1 MLPIRGIRRSCAV
14 SSLVPRPV
22 MRTLIPLLLMLAAAV
37 EAQSASWPLPTTPP
51 ARPRLLFQATGLS
64 AVQQRIAV
72 PGSRAAQAFAQLS
85 TSSAFQCGTSNG
97 LCPGGSQESWRV
109 YRTLRF
115 MTEQAFR
122 WRVAGDAAAGA
133 SAKGLLVSGAWNCL
147 NALTPT
153 GQNGYVNGTYP
164 AAMGITYDLIHPL
177 LSASERTQ
185 VVAKLEQWITALQL
199 GSSGAGPLSA
209 YGGATD
215 NHSFG
220 LASGIVVAL
229 LAIWGDSQLASIP
242 ASISA
247 RLDFIRDGYL
257 DAISPDGSIDESFG
271 YACYGAEYA
280 LHAMLAGWYAGF
292 GDRIA
297 GTNILKTP
305 RFYGMAL
312 CGDAPPW
319 MGDSSPSH
327 RGLRFDP
334 VLYHAVSRTG
344 DTIGLHAL
352 LAWEQKQ
359 PITVDAS
366 TFAYSPWI
374 SLILHYPE
382 NLLPEAPLV
391 TSALFR
397 DNLNLPS
404 ATLGA
409 GWNKTHNNAA
419 PGNGALAFLHSAR
432 AGLEAF
438 DVSYM
443 IRDEWMN
450 HAHEDDGHLTF
461 GVGGKIHFMDRGYA
475 QNGGAF
481 LDAQHSDHNIV
492 TVQGAGAFAS
502 ANHFA
507 PPGTDGRFGGV
518 VKARL
523 VSRQSGVDHVR
534 GDHAGMWMLSRAQ
547 RSVLLVKD
555 ESAPFLVVMDDV
567 ATGGTGSVIFEER
580 WNAAGP
586 WSGQGTFSSPA
597 LMNVGGVNMRSFW
610 LGDPVTLAPGAATL
624 TAASALTCWPHIVRA
639 GSASGERTFMSV
651 HAAAVAT
658 QFTPPVQAIA
668 GVSGG
673 SFDIGG
679 RRHKILGARSGVS
692 AGDQSDQSDGSM
704 LWVRRIGNF
713 ISGYALLEGSML
725 VSQGTQLVNS
735 NLPISVSVMDG
746 HVSVER
752 QGASPSAL
760 LATLFIPWGWPVS
773 SLSVDGQF
781 AQFHQVGTTLV
792 IGGQAGTPAPWGNSD
807 RFYSF
812 TEGVLSDALPSANLV
827 LTSDGRVSAASG
839 TASLDL
845 RGGQAFHA
853 VPVWVGCDVQATG
866 ALGSLAGTVM
876 IGTSLGASNQLL
888 LELRR
893 ASGGIAAVLSAPGIP
908 QSTVLIPGTGELRAA
923 LNWYPVNGHMA
934 LYDRLGN
941 LLAEYSTSA
950 VTSQPCRVRCTV
962 TSAGILDDVSF
973 YEGTGTNA
981 RATGLCVW
989 LTPLGRLGWSVSASN
1004 YLGGLGYS
1012 LEINGWTI
1020 PPELLTSLMS
1030 AAQFHELIATTGSGM
1045 PPAGLEEV
1053 AYESSSAIVPLLMGQ
1068 PYNVS
1073 FVTAAGELLAA
1084 GTWYGL

>member
-1 MLPIRGIRRSCAV
+1 M
-14 SSLVPRPV
+14 
-22 MRTLIPLLLMLAAAV
+22 
-37 EAQSASWPLPTTPP
+37 
-51 ARPRLLFQATGLS
+51 
-64 AVQQRIAV
+64 VQQRIAT
-72 PGSRAAQAFAQLS
+72 PGSRAALAFAQLS
-85 TSSAFQCGTSNG
+85 TSYAFQCGTSSG

-109 YRTLRF
+109 YRSLRF

-122 WRVAGDAAAGA
+122 WRVAGDAAAGT
-133 SAKGLLVSGAWNCL
+133 SAKALLVAGTWNCL

-177 LSASERTQ
+177 LSVSERAL
-185 VVAKLEQWITALQL
+185 VVSKLEQWIAALQL

-220 LASGIVVAL
+220 LASGIAVAL

-242 ASISA
+242 ASIAS

-280 LHAMLAGWYAGF
+280 LHAMLAGWHAGF

-319 MGDSSPSH
+319 MGDSSPTH

-334 VLYHAVSRTG
+334 VLYHTVDRTS
-344 DTIGLHAL
+344 DAEGLHAL
-352 LAWEQKQ
+352 LRWEQKQ

-419 PGNGALAFLHSAR
+419 LGNGALAFLHTAR
-432 AGLEAF
+432 PGAQAF

-450 HAHEDDGHLTF
+450 HAHEDDGHLSF
-461 GVGGKIHFMDRGYA
+461 GMGGKIHVMDRGYA

-481 LDAQHSDHNIV
+481 LDAQHADHNIV

-507 PPGTDGRFGGV
+507 PPGTDGRFGGA

-547 RSVLLVKD
+547 RSILLVKD

-567 ATGGTGSVIFEER
+567 ATGGTGSVVFEER

-586 WSGQGTFSSPA
+586 WTGLGTFSSPA
-597 LMNVGGVNMRSFW
+597 LMNVGGSTLRSFW
-610 LGDPVTLAPGAATL
+610 LGDPVTLVPGAATL
-624 TAASALTCWPHIVRA
+624 TAASALTCWPHVVRGGA
-639 GSASGERTFMSV
+639 AAGERTFMSV

-658 QFTPPVQAIA
+658 QFTAPLQAAA

-673 SFDIGG
+673 AFDIGG
-679 RRHKILGARSGVS
+679 RRHKILGARSGVTAS
-692 AGDQSDQSDGSM
+692 DQTEQSDGRM
-704 LWVRRIGNF
+704 LWVRRIGNLV
-713 ISGYALLEGSML
+713 SGYALLEGSML

-746 HVSVER
+746 HVSVEH
-752 QGASPSAL
+752 QGPASSAL
-760 LATLFIPWGWPVS
+760 LTTLFIPWGWPVG
-773 SLSVDGQF
+773 SLTVNGQA

-792 IGGQAGTPAPWGNSD
+792 IGGLAGTPAPWGNSD

-812 TEGVLSDALPSANLV
+812 TEGILSDALPSANLV
-827 LTSDGRVSAASG
+827 FTSDGRVSAANG

-866 ALGSLAGTVM
+866 AVGSLAGSLI
-876 IGTSLGASNQLL
+876 IGTSPGASNQVL

-893 ASGGIAAVLSAPGIP
+893 ATGGISAVLSAPGIP
-908 QSTVLIPGTGELRAA
+908 QASVLVPGAGELRVA
-923 LNWYPVNGHMA
+923 LNWYPVNGQMA
-934 LYDRLGN
+934 LFDRVGN
-941 LLAEYSTSA
+941 LLADFSTGA
-950 VTSQPCRVRCTV
+950 ITSQPCLVRCNV
-962 TSAGILDDVSF
+962 TSAGIIDDVSF
-973 YEGTGTNA
+973 YEGAGATA

-1020 PPELLTSLMS
+1020 PPELLTSLMA
-1030 AAQFHELIATTGSGM
+1030 AAQFHELIATPGGGQ
-1045 PPAGLEEV
+1045 PPAGLEEI
-1053 AYESSSAIVPLLMGQ
+1053 AYESSSPIVPLLTGQ